1 MTPSKYTF
9 KTATVPRPIKD
20 LRRAQEMVL
29 EGGYGHHGVRREG
42 LLNDLLKSREIQP
55 GRINAYSPWDSTN
68 KAILESYSGYPSP
81 AGSYMNRDTPG
92 VAFKAEPVLSAPPIP
107 LAGGPNRNFARL
119 TKDENELIY
128 ETGQVS
134 PRLIPNPQKFRIDD
148 PEHWLLTPN
157 KISLPPKSVLIS
169 QPEIAQANAAEVR
182 AGRFRHLPADVYYDQ
197 LASLRGVPRLG
208 ASALPPESHV
218 FPPAPPRIR
227 TPRTPPPPP
236 PPGLAQLLAQ

>member
-1 MTPSKYTF
+1 
-9 KTATVPRPIKD
+9 
-20 LRRAQEMVL
+20 MVL